1 MPRAIVSRR
10 CGGVVLAFLLHVLFA
25 SVMHAPDDV
34 LRKHLLNLLDGR
46 QAHATFDDVVAEM
59 SSDLRGMRPHG
70 LPHAPW
76 ELLEHMRIAQ
86 ADVLSFCH
94 DADYTAPNWPDDYWP
109 EASAPPTEAAW
120 GESVR
125 QFRDDL
131 EAIKAMVADPGTD
144 LYAEIPHGDGQTY
157 LREAM
162 LVADH
167 NAYHLGQL
175 VTVRRL
181 LGAWPPA

>member
-1 MPRAIVSRR
+1 MDTDTA
-10 CGGVVLAFLLHVLFA
+10 
-25 SVMHAPDDV
+25 
-34 LRKHLLNLLDGR
+34 LRQHLLNLLDAR
-46 QAHATFDDVVAEM
+46 QAHATFDDVI
-59 SSDLRGMRPHG
+59 DG
-70 LPHAPW
+70 LPADVRGTRPDSLPYSPW

-86 ADVLSFCH
+86 VDILEFCQ
-94 DADYTAPNWPDDYWP
+94 DPNYTAPDWPADYWP
-109 EASAPPTEAAW
+109 DAPAPPSDDAW
-120 GESVR
+120 KKSVR
-125 QFRDDL
+125 QFRTDL
-131 EAIKAMVADPGTD
+131 QAMKDLVSNPDTD

-181 LGAWPPA
+181 LDAW